1 MTYTVA
7 TTGGQHVLF
16 LILFLW
22 KCFSHWWK
30 SILTLRLHYSQL
42 LEFIFLK
49 QFKQVNLFQK
59 EAYADTQKSSIF
71 NPFFSPTCFL
81 VAGFLSDELREL
93 WGLLAGATYLHNAA
107 FTKEIRFWTC
117 PCTVNGDSFMT
128 VIYFKKS
135 SSAGQE
141 NPFPNWHICSLDYCS
156 NSSDIKPPL
165 LLPFHPIR
173 LRSCGLIY

>member
-1 MTYTVA
+1 MKINTNFKTA
-7 TTGGQHVLF
+7 LF
-16 LILFLW
+16 
-22 KCFSHWWK
+22 S
-30 SILTLRLHYSQL
+30 RL